1 MKILKDILTQKSKR
15 CTLGFLFLLDCDRKS
30 INISNIIIN
39 MQKKLLTKARKK
51 AIIDEMC
58 KHISKKENL

>member
-30 INISNIIIN
+30 INISDIIIN
-39 MQKKLLTKARKK
+39 MAKKTFDKSTKKSYNR
-51 AIIDEMC
+51 
-58 KHISKKENL
+58 